1 MAKKRDLKEIDIV
14 SGELERL
21 KKQSAQLSEA
31 DESKQKQKR
40 LVILLCSLLGAL
52 IVAIFVGMIIYVETQ
67 SPVSY
72 GPKASAAE
80 MTDEKTAEHERRL
93 KIIDENGGIRE
104 GVNFVGYYAQFDKDN
119 NLVIDG
125 YMRNFTGHEI
135 YDIKGNITVRTPAED
150 NIGGAYFEFSKEDFG
165 SLKNGH
171 SRPWRIIFNADY
183 VNIDITDLSNYTIT
197 TEFDFTQK

>member
-14 SGELERL
+14 AGELEKL
-21 KKQSAQLSEA
+21 KKQSAQLSLGE
-31 DESKQKQKR
+31 DPKQKQKK
-40 LVILLCSLLGAL
+40 LVILLCSVLGAL
-52 IVAIFVGMIIYVETQ
+52 IVAVFIGMIVYVESQT
-67 SPVSY
+67 PVSY
-72 GPKASAAE
+72 GPKASAEE
-80 MTDEKTAEHERRL
+80 MTEEKTREHERRL

-104 GVNFVGYYAQFDKDN
+104 GVNFVGYHARFDDEG

-135 YDIKGNITVRTPAED
+135 YNIKGNITVKTPAED

-165 SLKNGH
+165 TLKNGH
-171 SRPWRIIFNADY
+171 SRPWRIIFDSDY
-183 VNIDITDLSNYTIT
+183 VNIEITDLSEFTIT